1 MSKSETYV
9 KRTEAFLEGLQKKLK
24 FEIVDVEFVKEGSEN
39 YLRVY
44 CDMDKEGGISI
55 DDCADISRAL
65 SDWLDEED
73 FISESYILEV
83 SSPGLGRTLKKERDF
98 IREKGKEVEL
108 KLFKPRGK
116 QKEFCGILKEADK
129 ESICIEINDEM
140 VRFDRS
146 EISIIRLKIDF

>member
-1 MSKSETYV
+1 M
-9 KRTEAFLEGLQKKLK
+9 EGLQKKLE
-24 FEIVDVEFVKEGSEN
+24 FEIVDVEFVREGSEN

>member
-1 MSKSETYV
+1 ME
-9 KRTEAFLEGLQKKLK
+9 ELQKSLG

-73 FISESYILEV
+73 FIAESYILEV
-83 SSPGLGRTLKKERDF
+83 SSPGLGRTLKKDRDF
-98 IREKGKEVEL
+98 IRERGKEVEL

-116 QKEFCGILKEADK
+116 QKEFSGILGDFDK
-129 ESICIEINDEM
+129 DGICIETDGEII
-140 VRFDRS
+140 RFDRS

>member
-1 MSKSETYV
+1 ME
-9 KRTEAFLEGLQKKLK
+9 ELQKSLG

-73 FISESYILEV
+73 FIAESYILEV
-83 SSPGLGRTLKKERDF
+83 SSPGLGRTLKKDRDF
-98 IREKGKEVEL
+98 IRERGKEVEL

-116 QKEFCGILKEADK
+116 QKEFNGILGDFDK
-129 ESICIEINDEM
+129 DGICIETDGEII
-140 VRFDRS
+140 RFDRS

>member
-9 KRTEAFLEGLQKKLK
+9 KRTEAFLEELQKSLG

-73 FISESYILEV
+73 FIAESYILEV
-83 SSPGLGRTLKKERDF
+83 SSPGLGRTLKKDRDF
-98 IREKGKEVEL
+98 IRERGKEVEL

-116 QKEFCGILKEADK
+116 QKEFSGILGDFDK
-129 ESICIEINDEM
+129 DGICIETDGEII
-140 VRFDRS
+140 RFDRS

>member
-1 MSKSETYV
+1 ME
-9 KRTEAFLEGLQKKLK
+9 ELQKSLG

-65 SDWLDEED
+65 SDWLGEED
-73 FISESYILEV
+73 FIAESYILEV
-83 SSPGLGRTLKKERDF
+83 SSPGLGRTLKKDRDF
-98 IREKGKEVEL
+98 IRERGKEVEL

-116 QKEFCGILKEADK
+116 QKEFSGILGDFDK
-129 ESICIEINDEM
+129 DGICIETDGEII
-140 VRFDRS
+140 RFDRS